1 MTNILE
7 KIVQDKKDSLIE
19 IKKANSLDVLEKKIK
34 TLSNFLDFKQA
45 ITKNKNVSLI
55 TEIKKASPSAGVLVK
70 DFNHINIAKMY
81 KDNGATCLSVLTEE
95 KHFLGKLDY
104 IKDIKDKFKIPV
116 LAKDFFI
123 DPYQIAL
130 SKSYGCDCVLLIVA
144 ALDQKQSDEIYAE
157 ALKHN
162 LSVIVEVHDHK
173 EAEKA
178 LKYEEALIGI
188 NNRNLKTL
196 DISIN
201 NTISIFEILKDHK
214 GPLISESGIKDEN
227 DARYIFENSGIK
239 NFLIGESLLKSDNPA
254 ALMKKSLA
262 RTGILNLSFISF
274 I

>member
-1 MTNILE
+1 MTDILE
-7 KIVQDKKDSLIE
+7 KIVQDKKEFLIE
-19 IKKANSLDVLEKKIK
+19 IKKVNSLDVLENKIK
-34 TLSNFLDFKQA
+34 TLNNFLDFKQA

-81 KDNGATCLSVLTEE
+81 IDNGATCLSVLTEE

-130 SKSYGCDCVLLIVA
+130 SKSYGCDCVLLIIA

-227 DARYIFENSGIK
+227 DAKYIYEKSGIK

-254 ALMKKSLA
+254 ALMKKFSQI
-262 RTGILNLSFISF
+262 TQ
-274 I
+274 

>member
-7 KIVQDKKDSLIE
+7 KIVQDKKESLIE
-19 IKKANSLDVLEKKIK
+19 IKKVNSLDVLEKKIK
-34 TLSNFLDFKQA
+34 TLSNFLDFKQS

-81 KDNGATCLSVLTEE
+81 IDNGATCLSVLTEE

-130 SKSYGCDCVLLIVA
+130 SKSYGCDCVLLIIA

-227 DARYIFENSGIK
+227 DAKYIYEKSGIK

-254 ALMKKSLA
+254 ALMKKFSQI
-262 RTGILNLSFISF
+262 TQ
-274 I
+274 